1 MNEINNYFFR
11 KKFNKIMINKIK
23 ALNDIIYKLSFWKKL
38 INIIL
43 IL

>member
-23 ALNDIIYKLSFWKKL
+23 ALNESIYKLFFFKKTS
-38 INIIL
+38 NKYYF
-43 IL
+43 

>member
-23 ALNDIIYKLSFWKKL
+23 ALNESIYKLFFRKRTNK
-38 INIIL
+38 
-43 IL
+43 

>member
-23 ALNDIIYKLSFWKKL
+23 ALNESIYKLFF
-38 INIIL
+38 
-43 IL
+43 